1 LTAGLYNLPAYHPD
15 EDYVP
20 ILKADVNHHL
30 FKNVFLFA
38 VLSLFVESSIAQTA
52 RQLMN
57 QQMTLYRATYPEIE
71 FKLLHS
77 MADFDELMPLTNSL
91 GKDLSNVDYE
101 QPDDLRKS
109 LVEAQEYRIAF
120 QLNNGNGTATLFKT
134 PNARITKKPYTC
146 LLTLNLALLDETALA
161 ASRFLY
167 DVGDVELNSIPEPY
181 LIDNH
186 DFLVYSID
194 HEVFHCID
202 AYTSGFIYPRTL
214 DPVKVSLNHTR
225 AELRT
230 EMFAAMAHLSRQP
243 KAKRFLR
250 NLAIART
257 VNLLNGD
264 LEHFTSDALNLLVDS
279 SKQNIPYDINSVA
292 EKSMSFTRELIP
304 SYEDHMELI
313 VTLRTVLEEFEID
326 ADFLFTEYPELALNV
341 PLREEVE
348 LLRRKITNALTMI
361 NPQ

>member
-1 LTAGLYNLPAYHPD
+1 MKTLCSY
-15 EDYVP
+15 
-20 ILKADVNHHL
+20 IKADINHYHFIKLVL
-30 FKNVFLFA
+30 FV

-52 RQLMN
+52 RQLIN
-57 QQMTLYRATYPEIE
+57 QQITLYRDTYPEIE
-71 FKLLHS
+71 FKLLYS
-77 MADFDELMPLTNSL
+77 MADFDELMPLTDSL

-101 QPDDLRKS
+101 HPDDLRIT
-109 LVEAQEYRIAF
+109 LVEAQQYRIAF
-120 QLNNGNGTATLFKT
+120 QLNNDNGTATLFKT

-146 LLTLNLALLDETALA
+146 LVTLNLALFDETALA

-167 DVGDVELNSIPEPY
+167 DIGDVELDSVPESY

-202 AYTSGFIYPRTL
+202 AYTRGFIYPKTL
-214 DPVKVSLNHTR
+214 DPVKVSLDRSH

-230 EMFAAMAHLSRQP
+230 EIFAAMLHLSRQP
-243 KAKRFLR
+243 KGKRFLK

-279 SKQNIPYDINSVA
+279 SEQNISNDINSVA
-292 EKSMSFTRELIP
+292 EKSMSFTKELIP
-304 SYEDHMELI
+304 SYEEHRQLI

-326 ADFLFTEYPELALNV
+326 ADFLFTEYPELALDV
-341 PLREEVE
+341 PLPEKVE

-361 NPQ
+361 NPH